1 MLCENCQKSF
11 ATVHLSGWQRTPGAP
26 GEEEPEQS
34 FEHHYC
40 AACEEELSKTNPLLN
55 PLLKAGPGA
64 RMVELRVISASLDWI
79 VVRQIGPDSDSSQ
92 PEWSFLT
99 SRLPA
104 QYAVPGMEF
113 GMAVTDA
120 QLKWLR
126 GEV

>member
-1 MLCENCQKSF
+1 MLCENCQKAF
-11 ATVHLSGWQRTPGAP
+11 ATVHLSGSRRTRIGL
-26 GEEEPEQS
+26 GEQEQEES

-40 AACEEELSKTNPLLN
+40 EACAEELKKTSPMLN
-55 PLLKAGPGA
+55 PLLQAGPGA
-64 RMVELRVISASLDWI
+64 RIVELRVISASSDRI

-92 PEWSFLT
+92 PEWAFLT

-104 QYAVPGMEF
+104 QFAVPGMEF

-126 GEV
+126 GEA

>member
-1 MLCENCQKSF
+1 
-11 ATVHLSGWQRTPGAP
+11 LSGWQRTPGEP
-26 GEEEPEQS
+26 GEEEREQR

-40 AACEEELSKTNPLLN
+40 AACEEELRKTSPMLN

-64 RMVELRVISASLDWI
+64 RMVELRVMSASPDRI
-79 VVRQIGPDSDSSQ
+79 VVRQIGPDSNSSEQ
-92 PEWSFLT
+92 EWAFLT

-104 QYAVPGMEF
+104 QYAVLGMEF

-126 GEV
+126 GEA